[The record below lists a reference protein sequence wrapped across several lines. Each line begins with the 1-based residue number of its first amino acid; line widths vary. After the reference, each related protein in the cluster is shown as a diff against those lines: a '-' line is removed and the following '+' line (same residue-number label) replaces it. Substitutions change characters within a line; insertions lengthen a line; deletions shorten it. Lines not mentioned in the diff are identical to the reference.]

1 MEELGG
7 YVKKVVG
14 YMSVKFRGEDKV
26 RDIMWVLLVYS
37 QQCKF
42 LELMSLFRDLE
53 KKEYKIKDGIWEY
66 GYLWEVYIRGDL
78 GRLRR
83 YSQRCKR

>member
-1 MEELGG
+1 
-7 YVKKVVG
+7 
-14 YMSVKFRGEDKV
+14 
-26 RDIMWVLLVYS
+26 
-37 QQCKF
+37 
-42 LELMSLFRDLE
+42 MSLFRDLE

-83 YSQRCKR
+83 YS